1 MEHQEPQ
8 GKAVSLTL
16 LPPCLTLL
24 CAPLVCLSTLN
35 NPCIFPFTYNNQTH
49 TGCTN
54 AGSENGA
61 AWCATEVLR
70 LSTALVACPATCH
83 VLCCGLVTCLCPRL
97 IAAARW
103 SSTSGRTAS
112 PAAPGTSTS
121 TRSDIFDHP
130 KSTTE
135 TIILCLFKDWIDII
149 KTMYSTRYFKQV

>member
-8 GKAVSLTL
+8 GKAVSITG

-24 CAPLVCLSTLN
+24 CAPLVCLTTLN
-35 NPCIFPFTYNNQTH
+35 NPCIFTFTYNNQTH

-83 VLCCGLVTCLCPRL
+83 VLCCGHVTCLCPRL
-97 IAAARW
+97 ITTAR
-103 SSTSGRTAS
+103 
-112 PAAPGTSTS
+112 
-121 TRSDIFDHP
+121 
-130 KSTTE
+130 
-135 TIILCLFKDWIDII
+135 
-149 KTMYSTRYFKQV
+149 

>member
-70 LSTALVACPATCH
+70 LSTALISTERGWRCDVMG
-83 VLCCGLVTCLCPRL
+83 CCFDL
-97 IAAARW
+97 
-103 SSTSGRTAS
+103 SSN
-112 PAAPGTSTS
+112 
-121 TRSDIFDHP
+121 
-130 KSTTE
+130 
-135 TIILCLFKDWIDII
+135 TI
-149 KTMYSTRYFKQV
+149 